1 MSATPFLQ
9 LYVGDYL
16 ADTLD
21 LTTEQHGAYLLMLMT
36 MWRHDAKLPN
46 DPSKLARIA
55 RVSARR
61 WHLVWG
67 AIGHL
72 FYEQDGF
79 IRNKRLDREYQ
90 KAVSISEKRSASG
103 VKGAAVKALKNNDT
117 PQANDSGLLK
127 HSQKSD
133 IIKEEKTPNGVQK
146 KSPKS
151 VLQSVLSEAIAA
163 AVVEHRAKI
172 KKPLTERAAE
182 LLAKRL
188 ASAKDAC
195 GLTPDQAADLMIEKG
210 WLSFEAEW
218 GRNAMQAGWSP
229 EPVVAEKPKPDS
241 ELSPEELTA
250 KWTKRMN
257 YARDNRCWFSSAWGP
272 MPGSDGC
279 QVPEQFLQNGDGF
292 DKHGYRWDDQSRRAA

>member
-1 MSATPFLQ
+1 MTINSSVLEAMLQAGCSA
-9 LYVGDYL
+9 
-16 ADTLD
+16 
-21 LTTEQHGAYLLMLMT
+21 EQIVCV
-36 MWRHDAKLPN
+36 AKAVEEAERER
-46 DPSKLARIA
+46 SAHKRELARL
-55 RVSARR
+55 RQQKRR
-61 WHLVWG
+61 LNKAMSRDVTHVTHVTRDKCDIPLDK
-67 AIGHL
+67 
-72 FYEQDGF
+72 EGF
-79 IRNKRLDREYQ
+79 PRTPSEEINPPKE
-90 KAVSISEKRSASG
+90 KAP
-103 VKGAAVKALKNNDT
+103 KGA
-117 PQANDSGLLK
+117 
-127 HSQKSD
+127 
-133 IIKEEKTPNGVQK
+133 QK
-146 KSPKS
+146 KSPKT

-229 EPVVAEKPKPDS
+229 EPVAAEKPKPDS

-250 KWTKRMN
+250 KWTKRMS
-257 YARDNRCWFSSAWGP
+257 YARDNRCWFSSVWGP
-272 MPGSDGC
+272 MPGDAGC
-279 QVPEQFLQNGDGF
+279 RVPEQFLQDGDGF